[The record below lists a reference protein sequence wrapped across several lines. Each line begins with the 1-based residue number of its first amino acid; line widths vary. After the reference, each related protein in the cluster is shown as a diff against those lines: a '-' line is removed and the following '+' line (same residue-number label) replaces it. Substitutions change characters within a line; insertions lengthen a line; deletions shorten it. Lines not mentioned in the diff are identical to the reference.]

1 MLVLMRNTGE
11 QISIPSLGVSIKVV
25 STQGNRT
32 RIGINAPTSL
42 EIRRAELSNDTLIDS
57 DGEINSELRCE
68 RRQVTATLETE

>member
-1 MLVLMRNTGE
+1 MLVLMRKTGE

-42 EIRRAELSNDTLIDS
+42 EIRRAELSNDTLIYS
-57 DGEINSELRCE
+57 GEEINSELCCE
-68 RRQVTATLETE
+68 RRQVIATLETE